1 MEQLERFE
9 ELKRGCEELLLE
21 QEFKEKLATGRPLR
35 VKAGFDPTAPDLH
48 LGHTVLI
55 NKLRQFQQQGHQ
67 VLFLIGDFTG
77 VIGDPTGKNAT
88 RKPLTAEQVA
98 ENAETYKQQI
108 FKILDPEKTEI
119 CFNSEWMGKMSAAD
133 LVQLAAQHTVARML
147 ERDDFQKRYSSNQP
161 IAIHEFLYPLVQGY
175 DSVALKADV
184 ELGGTDQKFNLLMGR
199 ELQKTHGQKPQTVM
213 MLPILEGLDGVQ
225 KMSKSLNNYVG
236 IEDAPADMFGKLMST
251 SDDLMWRYIELLS
264 FKSLQEIDKWKSDV
278 LGGRNPR
285 DIKVMFAKEI
295 VTRFHSAEAAETAV
309 ADFEARFRHGGVP
322 DQMPE
327 FSLSAEGPGLS
338 VVQALKLSGLSPS
351 TSEAMRGIKQGG
363 VRIDG
368 EKISDKGTTISR
380 GKSVVL
386 QFGKRKFAKI
396 QIN

>member
-1 MEQLERFE
+1 M
-9 ELKRGCEELLLE
+9 
-21 QEFKEKLATGRPLR
+21 PL
-35 VKAGFDPTAPDLH
+35 
-48 LGHTVLI
+48 
-55 NKLRQFQQQGHQ
+55 
-67 VLFLIGDFTG
+67 
-77 VIGDPTGKNAT
+77 
-88 RKPLTAEQVA
+88 
-98 ENAETYKQQI
+98 
-108 FKILDPEKTEI
+108 
-119 CFNSEWMGKMSAAD
+119 
-133 LVQLAAQHTVARML
+133 
-147 ERDDFQKRYSSNQP
+147 
-161 IAIHEFLYPLVQGY
+161 
-175 DSVALKADV
+175 
-184 ELGGTDQKFNLLMGR
+184 
-199 ELQKTHGQKPQTVM
+199 
-213 MLPILEGLDGVQ
+213 LEGLDGVN

-264 FKSLQEIDKWKSDV
+264 FKSLQEIDKWKSEV

-285 DIKVMFAKEI
+285 DIKVMFAKEM
-295 VTRFHSAEAAETAV
+295 VARFHSAEAAETAV
-309 ADFEARFRHGGVP
+309 ADFESRFRHGGVP

-327 FSLSAEGPGLS
+327 FSLSADGLGLS